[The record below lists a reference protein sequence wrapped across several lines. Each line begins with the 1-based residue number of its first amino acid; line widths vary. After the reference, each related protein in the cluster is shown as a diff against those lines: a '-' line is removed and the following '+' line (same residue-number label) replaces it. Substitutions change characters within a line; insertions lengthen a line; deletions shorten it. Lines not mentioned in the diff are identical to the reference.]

1 MVEAP
6 RNSASETSAANAG
19 SMSLPREPA
28 KTTQPIPDTLL
39 PSDAIEQ
46 PIAASKA
53 LQTTE
58 PPQTEPTNNTQD
70 AVDPLFLEMPFLP
83 SSPEPEDGEETD
95 ESELPDVD
103 GWIDSQLAR
112 GNADE
117 STIISVLRSANM
129 DQELAERV
137 LEQWDP
143 QKGIPDDVPGI
154 WTAEDDRCLEG
165 QDARGIQRV
174 LVKHGQEASNS
185 RWEYL
190 RMARERGML

>member
-1 MVEAP
+1 
-6 RNSASETSAANAG
+6 
-19 SMSLPREPA
+19 
-28 KTTQPIPDTLL
+28 
-39 PSDAIEQ
+39 
-46 PIAASKA
+46 
-53 LQTTE
+53 
-58 PPQTEPTNNTQD
+58 
-70 AVDPLFLEMPFLP
+70 MPFLP
-83 SSPEPEDGEETD
+83 SSPETDDGEETD

-129 DQELAERV
+129 DQEIAEMV
-137 LEQWDP
+137 LKHWDP
-143 QKGIPDDVPGI
+143 EKGIPDDLPGI
-154 WTAEDDRCLEG
+154 WTTEDDRCLEG

-174 LVKHGQEASNS
+174 LMKHGQDASNS